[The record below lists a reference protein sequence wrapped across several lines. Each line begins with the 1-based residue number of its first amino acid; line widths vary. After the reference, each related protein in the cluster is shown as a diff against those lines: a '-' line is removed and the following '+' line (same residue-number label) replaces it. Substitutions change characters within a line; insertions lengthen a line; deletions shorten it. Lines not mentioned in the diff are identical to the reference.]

1 MGPAVPETT
10 LPRPAGNLLGMRAL
24 LVVNPAATTTSARTR
39 DVLMHALASEMKL
52 EAVTTEYRGHARDLG
67 RRAADSD
74 DIELVV
80 ALGGDG
86 TVNEVVN
93 GLLHNGPDPD
103 RLPRLAVVPGGSTNV
118 FARALGLPNDAV
130 EATGAILDAL
140 ALRSERTVGLGLA
153 AGTPGTEDEAVPS
166 RWFTFCAGFGFDAGV
181 IGRVEQQRERGKR
194 STHALYVRQVVR
206 QFLEEPHRR
215 QGLITL
221 ERPGADPVEDLVLSI
236 VCNTAPWTYL
246 GNRPLYASP
255 EASFDAALDILGLT
269 RLSTTAVARYATQL
283 LTSSPDR
290 GPHGRHAVSLHDLTD
305 FTLHSKAPLP
315 LQMDGDHLGL
325 RTSVTFT
332 GVRRAL
338 RVIV

>member
-1 MGPAVPETT
+1 
-10 LPRPAGNLLGMRAL
+10 MRAL

-39 DVLMHALASEMKL
+39 DVLIHALASEMKL
-52 EAVTTEYRGHARDLG
+52 EVVTTEYRGHARDLG
-67 RRAADSD
+67 RQAAESD

-93 GLLHNGPDPD
+93 GLLNNGPDLD

-130 EATGAILDAL
+130 EATGALLDAL
-140 ALRSERTVGLGLA
+140 REDRERAIGLGLA

-166 RWFTFCAGFGFDAGV
+166 RWFTFCAGLGFDAGV

-194 STHALYVRQVVR
+194 STHALYLRQMVR
-206 QFLEEPHRR
+206 QFLDEPHRR
-215 QGLITL
+215 HGMITL
-221 ERPGADPVEDLVLSI
+221 ERPGQDPVTDLVLSI
-236 VCNTAPWTYL
+236 ICNTSPWTFL
-246 GNRPLYASP
+246 GNRPVYASP
-255 EASFDAALDILGLT
+255 KASFDTGLDVLALN
-269 RLSTTAVARYATQL
+269 RMSTAAVARYATQL
-283 LTSSPDR
+283 LTSSPER
-290 GPHGRHAVSLHDLTD
+290 GPHGKHALSLHDLTD
-305 FTLHSKAPLP
+305 FTLHSKVPLP

>member
-1 MGPAVPETT
+1 
-10 LPRPAGNLLGMRAL
+10 MRAL

-39 DVLMHALASEMKL
+39 DVLIHALASEMKL

-67 RRAADSD
+67 RQAAESD
-74 DIELVV
+74 DVDLVV

-93 GLLHNGPDPD
+93 GLLHNGPDPEG
-103 RLPRLAVVPGGSTNV
+103 LPGLAVVPGGSTNV

-130 EATGAILDAL
+130 EATGALLDAL
-140 ALRSERTVGLGLA
+140 REGSERTVGMGIA
-153 AGTPGTEDEAVPS
+153 AGTPGTEDEGVPE
-166 RWFTFCAGFGFDAGV
+166 RWFTFCAGLGFDAGV
-181 IGRVEQQRERGKR
+181 VGRVEQQRERGKR
-194 STHALYVRQVVR
+194 STHALYLRQVVR
-206 QFLEEPHRR
+206 QFIQEPNRR
-215 QGLITL
+215 HGTITL
-221 ERPGADPVEDLVLSI
+221 ERPGQDPVTDLVLSI

-246 GNRPLYASP
+246 GNRPVYAAP
-255 EASFDAALDILGLT
+255 KASFDTGLDVLGLS
-269 RLSTTAVARYATQL
+269 RMSTVAVARYATQL
-283 LTSSPDR
+283 LTSSPER
-290 GPHGRHAVSLHDLTD
+290 GAHGKHAVTLHDLD
-305 FTLHSKAPLP
+305 QFTLHSKVPLP

>member
-1 MGPAVPETT
+1 
-10 LPRPAGNLLGMRAL
+10 MRAL

-39 DVLMHALASEMKL
+39 DVLIHALASEMKL

-67 RRAADSD
+67 RQAADSD
-74 DIELVV
+74 DIDLVV

-93 GLLHNGPDPD
+93 GLLHKGPDPE

-130 EATGAILDAL
+130 EATGALLDAL
-140 ALRSERTVGLGLA
+140 REGSERTVGMGIA
-153 AGTPGTEDEAVPS
+153 AGTPGTADEAVPG
-166 RWFTFCAGFGFDAGV
+166 RWFTFCAGLGFDAGV
-181 IGRVEQQRERGKR
+181 VGRVEQQREQGRK
-194 STHALYVRQVVR
+194 STHALYLRQVAR
-206 QFLEEPHRR
+206 QFLQEPNRR
-215 QGLITL
+215 HGTITL
-221 ERPGADPVEDLVLSI
+221 ERPGEDPVTDLVLSI

-246 GNRPLYASP
+246 LNRPVYAAP
-255 EASFDAALDILGLT
+255 KASFDTGLDVLGLS
-269 RLSTTAVARYATQL
+269 RMSTVAVARYATQL
-283 LTSSPDR
+283 LTSSPER
-290 GPHGRHAVSLHDLTD
+290 GPHGKHAVSLHDLD
-305 FTLHSKAPLP
+305 RFTLHSKVPLP

>member
-1 MGPAVPETT
+1 
-10 LPRPAGNLLGMRAL
+10 MRAL

-39 DVLMHALASEMKL
+39 DVLTHALASEMKL

-67 RRAADSD
+67 RQAADSE

-130 EATGAILDAL
+130 EATGALLDAL
-140 ALRSERTVGLGLA
+140 RENRERTVGLGVA
-153 AGTPGTEDEAVPS
+153 KGTPGTVDESVPE
-166 RWFTFCAGFGFDAGV
+166 RWFTFCAGLGFDAGV
-181 IGRVEQQRERGKR
+181 IGRVEQQRERGRK
-194 STHALYVRQVVR
+194 STHSLYLRQVVR
-206 QFLEEPHRR
+206 QFLGEANRR
-215 QGLITL
+215 QGTITL
-221 ERPGADPVEDLVLSI
+221 EQPGADPVMDLVLSI
-236 VCNTAPWTYL
+236 VCNTSPWTYL
-246 GNRPLYASP
+246 GNRPVYASP
-255 EASFDAALDILGLT
+255 KASFDTGLDVVALS
-269 RLSTTAVARYATQL
+269 RMSTAAVARYGMQL
-283 LTSSPDR
+283 LTSSPER
-290 GPHGRHAVSLHDLTD
+290 GPHGRHATSLHDLTD
-305 FTLHSKAPLP
+305 FTLHSKVPLP